1 MSDTN
6 RVALRFRAESA
17 AGTIAAGAYDLVPFT
32 GSSDL
37 GATPETVVSD
47 IIRADRQVTDLIKTN
62 ESIGGQFDT
71 ELMPGAFN
79 DLLLGMLQASAW
91 STETELVASGVSIDL
106 TSGTPAST
114 LESTGAFTTSDVAVG
129 DFVEVVQGSTRG
141 YFRVLTRPDND
152 TITVEGPLTG
162 FTTAGTRTDVVVTN
176 GAAAENGTA
185 TKSFTFERTYLDHSP
200 TTYEYLTGLEIDTFS
215 VTASASAIVTASFGM
230 LGMSHSSATSQA
242 LGVSDGA
249 DNSTTPFN
257 ASNNVATIGEAGTPG
272 LQVCTELTMEVA
284 NNLRQ
289 RNVVGVEG
297 AESIG
302 SGEFNVTGQL
312 SVYFEDNTL
321 LEKLLNNT
329 QTSISFGFSDGTGN
343 ALIFDMPA
351 VKFTEGVPE
360 VSGKN
365 EDVML
370 NLGYQAFRDS
380 ADEYTLR
387 VTRFT
392 A

>member
-6 RVALRFRAESA
+6 RVALRFRAESV
-17 AGTIAAGAYDLVPFT
+17 AGTIETGAYDLVPFT

-47 IIRADRQVTDLIKTN
+47 IIRSDREVTDLIKTN

-91 STETELVASGVSIDL
+91 STESELVASGVSIDL
-106 TSGTPAST
+106 TSATPAST
-114 LESTGAFTTSDVAVG
+114 LESTGAFTASDVAVG
-129 DFVEVVQGSTRG
+129 DFVEVVQGSVRG
-141 YFRVLTRPDND
+141 YFRVLSRPDND

-176 GAAAENGTA
+176 GAAAENGTT
-185 TKSFTFERTYLDHSP
+185 TKSFTFERSYLDHSP
-200 TTYEYLTGLEIDTFS
+200 VTREYLTGLEVDTFS
-215 VTASASAIVTASFGM
+215 VSASASAIVTSSFGL
-230 LGMSHSSATSQA
+230 LGMSHSSVTSRA
-242 LGVSDGA
+242 GGVSDGS
-249 DNSTTPFN
+249 DNSATPFN
-257 ASNNVATIGEAGTPG
+257 ASNNVATIGEAGAPG

-289 RNVVGVEG
+289 RNVIGTEG
-297 AESIG
+297 AQSIG
-302 SGEFNVTGQL
+302 SGEFNVTGSL
-312 SVYFEDNTL
+312 SVYFENNTL

-380 ADEYTLR
+380 DDEYTLR

>member
-6 RVALRFRAESA
+6 RVALRFRAESV
-17 AGTIAAGAYDLVPFT
+17 AGTIETGAYDLVPFT

-47 IIRADRQVTDLIKTN
+47 IIRSDRQVTDLIKTN

-114 LESTGAFTTSDVAVG
+114 LESTGAFTASDVAVG

-141 YFRVLTRPDND
+141 YFRVLTRPDNN

-185 TKSFTFERTYLDHSP
+185 TKSFTFERSYLDHSP

-230 LGMSHSSATSQA
+230 LGMSHSSVTSQA
-242 LGVSDGA
+242 AGVSDGA

-289 RNVVGVEG
+289 RNVIGTEG

-380 ADEYTLR
+380 TDEYTLR